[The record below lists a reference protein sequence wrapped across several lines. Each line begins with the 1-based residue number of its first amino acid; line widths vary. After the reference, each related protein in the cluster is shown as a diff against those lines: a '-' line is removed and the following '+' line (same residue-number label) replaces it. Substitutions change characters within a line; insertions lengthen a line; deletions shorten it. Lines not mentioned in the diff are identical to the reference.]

1 MPPKHQKTHLKNV
14 RESKAQKN
22 EQDFNVFDETLNFD
36 VNRDDNDSETI
47 IDSEDEYVLSK
58 YIFFYYTKNHV
69 NPFLEKFLKNFYC
82 IFERITKLHF

>member
-1 MPPKHQKTHLKNV
+1 MPPKHQKTHLKNA

-47 IDSEDEYVLSK
+47 IDSEDEYVLSSDNELNDEIWYDDVLGDLLMLTVK
-58 YIFFYYTKNHV
+58 D
-69 NPFLEKFLKNFYC
+69 
-82 IFERITKLHF
+82 